1 MEVAIESQPSFSA
14 GTPRPL
20 FEDLYATQ
28 ISRSYDISPDGLRF
42 LMVKNVG
49 AQQNQSARTEII
61 VVENWFEEL
70 KRLAPP
76 GEVGQ

>member
-1 MEVAIESQPSFSA
+1 MAVVIESEPSFSA
-14 GTPRPL
+14 ETPRPL
-20 FEDLYATQ
+20 FDDLYATQ
-28 ISRSYDISPDGLRF
+28 IGRSYDISPDGLRF

-76 GEVGQ
+76 SK